1 MEKKSLK
8 VEVWS
13 DLLCPFCY
21 IGKRRLEGAL
31 ARFAHAGEV
40 EVEWRAFELD
50 PRAPAAYPGT
60 VNDLLVR
67 KYGMS
72 PARAQAAHDDVTA
85 LAAKDGLDYR
95 FDRTRPG
102 NTLDG
107 HRVVQMAKAV
117 GKGDAME
124 ERLMRAYFTEGA
136 SLADRAE
143 LARLAGEV
151 GLDAAGVKAALE
163 GDAEVDAV
171 RADEREAA
179 ELGIRGVPAFVIGGT
194 HLVSGAQ
201 SVDTI
206 VKALEAA
213 WDARPAAT
221 AGEGAACTDEACAS

>member
-31 ARFAHAGEV
+31 ARFAHAAEV

-50 PRAPAAYPGT
+50 PRAPASYPGT

-72 PARAQAAHDDVTA
+72 PARAQATHDDVTA

-95 FDRTRPG
+95 FDRAKPG
-102 NTLDG
+102 NTVDG

-124 ERLMRAYFTEGA
+124 ERLMRAYFTEGV
-136 SLADRAE
+136 SLADRGE

-151 GLDAAGVKAALE
+151 GLDAATVKAQLDEDTALDE
-163 GDAEVDAV
+163 V

-201 SVDTI
+201 SVETI
-206 VKALEAA
+206 VRALEAA
-213 WDARPAAT
+213 WEARPRTETDA
-221 AGEGAACTDEACAS
+221 GAACGDEACAT

>member
-72 PARAQAAHDDVTA
+72 PARAQAEPETEARDV
-85 LAAKDGLDYR
+85 D
-95 FDRTRPG
+95 
-102 NTLDG
+102 
-107 HRVVQMAKAV
+107 
-117 GKGDAME
+117 
-124 ERLMRAYFTEGA
+124 
-136 SLADRAE
+136 
-143 LARLAGEV
+143 
-151 GLDAAGVKAALE
+151 LDAPLAL
-163 GDAEVDAV
+163 D
-171 RADEREAA
+171 
-179 ELGIRGVPAFVIGGT
+179 LW
-194 HLVSGAQ
+194 H
-201 SVDTI
+201 
-206 VKALEAA
+206 
-213 WDARPAAT
+213 
-221 AGEGAACTDEACAS
+221 